1 MTAWSSCSAPGNG
14 TRRIPNRV
22 EPSAPPITEQR
33 TETPEQPFPAGEC
46 PILQTRGGAVPPGA
60 VVE

>member
-22 EPSAPPITEQR
+22 EPSAPPIRNREQR
-33 TETPEQPFPAGEC
+33 PRNSRFQPESARFCKRGEGPFLPA
-46 PILQTRGGAVPPGA
+46 PW
-60 VVE
+60 